1 MSSRVLLVG
10 PSLLFLVMAALV
22 ALGGTAGASTAV
34 PAPTLKLLAG
44 TGVPGYLGDGGPAV
58 GAQLYQPMGVA
69 VDAAGNVLVADLSNR
84 IRKITPDGIVTTVAG
99 SGIAGFAGDGGP
111 ATNAQLNHPTGVI
124 VDSTGGILI
133 ADQHNYRIRRVDPSG
148 TITTIAGTGFSGYGM
163 GDGGP
168 ALNTGLN
175 LPTTL
180 ALDAKGGILIAEMGE
195 RRVRRIDPDGTI
207 STVAGDSGT
216 GYDGDNKPATEASL
230 TKPTGLA
237 VTPTGDVLIADQGD
251 HRVRRV
257 DPSGVI
263 HTIAG
268 NGVAATTGDGGQPRR
283 RASTIRRACSWT
295 ARVACSSPKADRA
308 PHPLDRARRHDQ
320 HDRGRRHERAGRRAP
335 RDVRGT
341 VQPDRHGRR
350 SLGRRDRGDHGA
362 EPALDAAPGAA
373 GQLTS
378 SAEGRIAGPRPR
390 RHLTLTK
397 PDSESVSSVSCSVAP
412 GSVTQNW
419 MYALPALC
427 LPFAFSRPLLPGSTL
442 SRVNTC
448 VWLAPSHVIGL
459 RWLCTHVFATW
470 LEPSLVRDFFALPF
484 ASCFAEIHSTLPLE
498 HWYFTFRTAVERSTR
513 TSLDLNVAE
522 AVGSVPPCA

>member
-10 PSLLFLVMAALV
+10 PSVLLLVMAALV

-124 VDSTGGILI
+124 VDATGGILI

-207 STVAGDSGT
+207 STVAGDSGS

-263 HTIAG
+263 HTLAG
-268 NGVAATTGDGGQPRR
+268 NGVAATTGDGGQASAASLEYPTSLLVDRSRR
-283 RASTIRRACSWT
+283 VLVTEGGSSTRIRSIERDGTINTVAGGGKSAPANGLLATSAALSSPTGMAIDHLGGVIVASTGLNQLWTLLPARASS
-295 ARVACSSPKADRA
+295 
-308 PHPLDRARRHDQ
+308 
-320 HDRGRRHERAGRRAP
+320 
-335 RDVRGT
+335 
-341 VQPDRHGRR
+341 
-350 SLGRRDRGDHGA
+350 
-362 EPALDAAPGAA
+362 
-373 GQLTS
+373 
-378 SAEGRIAGPRPR
+378 
-390 RHLTLTK
+390 
-397 PDSESVSSVSCSVAP
+397 
-412 GSVTQNW
+412 
-419 MYALPALC
+419 
-427 LPFAFSRPLLPGSTL
+427 
-442 SRVNTC
+442 
-448 VWLAPSHVIGL
+448 
-459 RWLCTHVFATW
+459 
-470 LEPSLVRDFFALPF
+470 
-484 ASCFAEIHSTLPLE
+484 
-498 HWYFTFRTAVERSTR
+498 
-513 TSLDLNVAE
+513 
-522 AVGSVPPCA
+522 